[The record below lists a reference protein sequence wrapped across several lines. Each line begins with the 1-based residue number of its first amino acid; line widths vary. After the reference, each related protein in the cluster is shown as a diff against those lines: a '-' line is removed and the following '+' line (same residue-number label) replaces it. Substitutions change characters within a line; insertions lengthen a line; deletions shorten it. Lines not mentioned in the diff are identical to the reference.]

1 MSTTRDFGEDGAQE
15 GPSTPRRSGVVEP
28 APLPRLRV
36 VLLHASLEHAHYCLL
51 VGHFLGSPF
60 SGSEARLDDRMDH
73 RLSRAQLSRDY
84 PGQLGESRY
93 FEGFAD
99 TPPPGAVI
107 VGLGPWGDLTV
118 TELTAA
124 LTRTLLRHAL
134 VEMERLLAARDLDGA
149 ADAVEAQLSPE
160 AERSRPPRV
169 ALGVSSVLMGTSR
182 TGGLTIESAIRA
194 IVAGVATA
202 NQRLSQMIVRQGA
215 DSKPVMAAHVVAFEQ
230 IELVER
236 YEDLVEVAAGAL
248 ERMRLAGERVGAAT
262 VDYVPQP

>member
-1 MSTTRDFGEDGAQE
+1 MSTKRDIGADGSQEDSQE
-15 GPSTPRRSGVVEP
+15 GTLTPRRSGVAEP

-36 VLLHASLEHAHYCLL
+36 GLLHASLEHAHYCLL

-84 PGQLGESRY
+84 PGELGESRY

-124 LTRTLLRHAL
+124 LTRTLMRHAL
-134 VEMERLLAARDLDGA
+134 VEMERILAKRETRGHGGCGRGA
-149 ADAVEAQLSPE
+149 A
-160 AERSRPPRV
+160 V
-169 ALGVSSVLMGTSR
+169 ARGR
-182 TGGLTIESAIRA
+182 
-194 IVAGVATA
+194 ATA
-202 NQRLSQMIVRQGA
+202 
-215 DSKPVMAAHVVAFEQ
+215 
-230 IELVER
+230 
-236 YEDLVEVAAGAL
+236 
-248 ERMRLAGERVGAAT
+248 AT
-262 VDYVPQP
+262 S